1 MNTQFLTVTL
11 WCGRASN
18 DLAFRS
24 LDVPINSRSSHVFS
38 RRLRL
43 MCDVYMLEIKN
54 KTDINAVSA
63 FCPCSTR
70 YFGICQFSLRYC
82 GIGYPIKAPSFN
94 NCWMMLSMMWRIMPI
109 EKNVIHQG
117 RGGKQRPLLVHYC
130 ATNLVPRQLFLH
142 LPNIVSA
149 RISRRIVTNQRR
161 RNREWLILRNTV
173 LIFLNRKG
181 R

>member
-11 WCGRASN
+11 WCGRTSN

-24 LDVPINSRSSHVFS
+24 LYRSIRDLHTFLAKAEVDVWCIHAW
-38 RRLRL
+38 
-43 MCDVYMLEIKN
+43 DKKKKN
-54 KTDINAVSA
+54 INAVSV
-63 FCPCSTR
+63 FRPCSPR
-70 YFGICQFSLRYC
+70 YFGICHFSVRYC

-94 NCWMMLSMMWRIMPI
+94 NCWMMQSMMWRIMPI

-142 LPNIVSA
+142 FPNIVSA
-149 RISRRIVTNQRR
+149 RISRRIVTNQR
-161 RNREWLILRNTV
+161 W
-173 LIFLNRKG
+173 
-181 R
+181 

>member
-1 MNTQFLTVTL
+1 MKLIGHPMTWLFDRCTDQFEIFTRFLAKAEVDV
-11 WCGRASN
+11 WCIHAW
-18 DLAFRS
+18 D
-24 LDVPINSRSSHVFS
+24 
-38 RRLRL
+38 
-43 MCDVYMLEIKN
+43 K
-54 KTDINAVSA
+54 KKDINAVSA

-70 YFGICQFSLRYC
+70 YFGICQFSVQCC
-82 GIGYPIKAPSFN
+82 GIGYPPMSPSFN

-149 RISRRIVTNQRR
+149 RISRRIVTNQTR
-161 RNREWLILRNTV
+161 
-173 LIFLNRKG
+173 
-181 R
+181 